1 MEGTTLDLTRA
12 QGEALAQLDQ
22 VQDEAGL
29 QQWRNTVLGRKGWI
43 SEALKGLGK
52 LTPAERPAMG
62 QRVNEVKTRLEAAY
76 DQAEARL
83 RAQALATSLA
93 SEAVD
98 VTLPGRPAGLGGLH
112 LTTRTVRE
120 MCDIFADMGFQVYRS
135 PNVETDDLNFTL
147 LNLPPHHPAR
157 DMQDTF
163 YVRGQEGRVLLR
175 TQTSPGQ
182 IRAMREYYPEPIRI
196 VVPGMVFR
204 YEQVTVRSEMQFHQ
218 IEGLA
223 VGKHITMADLK
234 GTIRNFAARF
244 FGPQYDV
251 RFRPSYFPFTE
262 PSMEVDIECIVC
274 GGVGCRICK
283 HSGWLEILGS
293 GMVHPDVLRNGG
305 YDPDVYSGFAWGMG
319 VERPAILKYRID
331 DIRLFYANDLRF
343 LEQYA

>member
-1 MEGTTLDLTRA
+1 MERSTVDLTTS
-12 QGEALAQLDQ
+12 QEEALAQLEA

-52 LTPAERPAMG
+52 LPPTERPAMG
-62 QRVNEVKTRLEAAY
+62 QRVNEAKTRLEQAF

-83 RAQALATSLA
+83 RAQALAASLA

-112 LTTRTVRE
+112 LTTRTIRE

-163 YVRGQEGRVLLR
+163 YVKGQEGRVLLR

-182 IRAMREYYPEPIRI
+182 VRAMREYHPEPIRI

>member
-1 MEGTTLDLTRA
+1 MDKTTLDLTTA
-12 QGEALAQLDQ
+12 QEEALASLDQ
-22 VQDEAGL
+22 AQDEAGL

-52 LTPAERPAMG
+52 LPPAERPMMG

-83 RAQALATSLA
+83 KAQALAASLA

-112 LTTRTVRE
+112 LTTRTIRE
-120 MCDIFADMGFQVYRS
+120 MCAIFADMGFQVYRS

-163 YVRGQEGRVLLR
+163 HVKGNEGRVVLR

-182 IRAMREYYPEPIRI
+182 IRAMREYHPEPIRI

-218 IEGLA
+218 VEGLA

-244 FGPQYDV
+244 FGSQYDV

-305 YDPDVYSGFAWGMG
+305 YDPDIYSGFAWGMG